1 MMESEIAERIAARR
15 AELDELEVQLVKQL
29 DQVRAER
36 DELAVAERVW
46 QRMAEQLAVE
56 QAVAAPAAAQVA
68 GHAVLLVPHR
78 GPGVDADAL
87 PPDYQR
93 ILAIVRGAGGAV
105 STKQVGEELGLEV
118 AVRGKLEPL
127 RGKLSKLAG
136 RGWLR
141 KLPDGKFTTRL

>member
-1 MMESEIAERIAARR
+1 MVESEIADRIAARR
-15 AELDELEVQLVKQL
+15 AELDELEDQLVKQL
-29 DQVRAER
+29 DQVRVER
-36 DELAVAERVW
+36 EELAVAERVW
-46 QRMAEQLAVE
+46 KRMAEQLAAERDAASSV
-56 QAVAAPAAAQVA
+56 AVQVA
-68 GHAVLLVPHR
+68 GQAVLLVPHR
-78 GPGVDADAL
+78 GPGADVDAL

-93 ILAIVRGAGGAV
+93 ILAIVRGAGGPVAV
-105 STKQVGEELGLEV
+105 KQVGEELGLEV